1 MSSLIYVAQVVA
13 LAVNKTQSKL
23 LEKKFNEIRS
33 VINYSLTNFKERLEK
48 EGLILSA
55 EYLKRDFLKNR
66 KNFHQFDDVHYSSIN
81 KTFNNL
87 AIKIYS
93 FRRNPKPDNLHLFK
107 LKNKNN
113 YNKFYLKGNEIKI
126 TTRIHK
132 RRSFIY
138 FNGLKTPIKIFNA
151 LRFPSGH
158 IIAAYFKKDCEKYY
172 VSLLYAMAQE
182 DFLKSHTYK
191 FLNTDKA
198 IGIDLGLKTAITIS
212 CGLAIDNPLHF
223 KKSLIKLKK
232 MNIKLAR
239 KRHPRSK
246 GDTTKKSNNF
256 LKMTA
261 KLRKFRRKIFNKKED
276 YLNKVVSILI
286 RNFAAICIET
296 LDVKEL
302 TKKKFFARKNFDIC
316 FAETLDKLKKK
327 INLINSRRIVEAP
340 IDYPSTKLCVKCDHK
355 KENIKLS
362 DRIYE
367 CTNCGLKID
376 RDLNAAS
383 NLFKYMK
390 KIIGYG
396 SSKLNNEEF
405 KKLEKDLKINK
416 IQYNFVEL
424 PNKVTNYPRLINQ
437 SNKAK
442 ISLSNI

>member
-1 MSSLIYVAQVVA
+1 
-13 LAVNKTQSKL
+13 
-23 LEKKFNEIRS
+23 
-33 VINYSLTNFKERLEK
+33 
-48 EGLILSA
+48 
-55 EYLKRDFLKNR
+55 
-66 KNFHQFDDVHYSSIN
+66 
-81 KTFNNL
+81 
-87 AIKIYS
+87 
-93 FRRNPKPDNLHLFK
+93 
-107 LKNKNN
+107 
-113 YNKFYLKGNEIKI
+113 
-126 TTRIHK
+126 
-132 RRSFIY
+132 
-138 FNGLKTPIKIFNA
+138 
-151 LRFPSGH
+151 
-158 IIAAYFKKDCEKYY
+158 
-172 VSLLYAMAQE
+172 
-182 DFLKSHTYK
+182 
-191 FLNTDKA
+191 
-198 IGIDLGLKTAITIS
+198 
-212 CGLAIDNPLHF
+212 
-223 KKSLIKLKK
+223 

-327 INLINSRRIVEAP
+327 INLINGRTIVEAP
-340 IDYPSTKLCVKCDHK
+340 MDYPSTKLCVKCDHK

-390 KIIGYG
+390 KMIGYG